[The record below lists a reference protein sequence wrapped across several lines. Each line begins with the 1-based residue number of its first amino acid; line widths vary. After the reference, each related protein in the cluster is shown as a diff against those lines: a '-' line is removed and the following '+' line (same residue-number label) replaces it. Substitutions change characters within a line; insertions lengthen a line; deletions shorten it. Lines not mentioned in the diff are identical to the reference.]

1 MANIQNCWE
10 IGEASVDSLKLRI
23 PLQNVKVLQALS
35 KNVIEVDADTG
46 EIDGI
51 VFKKVAKTI
60 DDSGIKVRY
69 AHEKQVTDKQIL
81 DEFVTIGLPAKTLK
95 GKYFQGFTLDN
106 ISKAYDYI
114 ISQKVVS
121 FSFDDFLSADCT
133 DVDFKKDTKM
143 TRDDLMQIIQ
153 ECKRLTKPSADS
165 SRGYDSFERKN
176 NTGIQW
182 SDRRNTNF
190 KSNPYIKIYHKEI
203 ELLNKSNL
211 FATEFLSDLDYT
223 DKVRVEVTIKN
234 RQHFKKYGIDDTSF
248 RSVLS
253 ITSDLKD
260 SFISSALKV
269 HLEPRVRSY
278 RPRKGLTPND
288 AILVNMIH
296 QCMER
301 GQSWRLIRMSC
312 LDTIENQEQYD
323 YDAKEFAKVRQ
334 AKYRVE
340 KKLDELYAT
349 HILNTPYDKFTK
361 KLDET
366 FGGFFQWLGFE

>member
-1 MANIQNCWE
+1 MANIGKNWNFE
-10 IGEASVDSLKLRI
+10 EASVDSLKVRI
-23 PLQNVKVLQALS
+23 PLQKVTVLQALS

-46 EIDGI
+46 EIDGV

-60 DDSGIKVRY
+60 EESGIKVRY

-81 DEFVTIGLPAKTLK
+81 DEFVTVGLPAKVLK
-95 GKYFQGFTLDN
+95 QNYFQGFTLDN
-106 ISKAYDYI
+106 IRQVYDYI
-114 ISQKVVS
+114 ISQEVVS
-121 FSFDDFLSADCT
+121 FSLEDFLSADCT

-143 TRDDLMQIIQ
+143 TRDELIQIIQ

-165 SRGYDSFERKN
+165 SRGYKSFEQKK

-182 SDRRNTNF
+182 SDRRTTNF
-190 KSNPYIKIYHKEI
+190 KSNPYVKIYHKEI
-203 ELLNKSNL
+203 ELLSKSNQ
-211 FATEFLSDLDYT
+211 FATEFLSGIDYS

-234 RQHFKKYGIDDTSF
+234 RQHFKKYGIEDTSF
-248 RSVLS
+248 RSVLA

-260 SFISSALKV
+260 FFISTALKV

-278 RPRKGLTPND
+278 QPRKGLAPMD
-288 AILVNMIH
+288 AILVNMIQ

-323 YDAKEFAKVRQ
+323 NDAKEFAKVRK
-334 AKYRVE
+334 AKYRAE
-340 KKLDELYAT
+340 KKLDELYST
-349 HILNTPYDKFTK
+349 YILNTPYDKFTK

-366 FGGFFQWLGFE
+366 FGGFFKWLGFE